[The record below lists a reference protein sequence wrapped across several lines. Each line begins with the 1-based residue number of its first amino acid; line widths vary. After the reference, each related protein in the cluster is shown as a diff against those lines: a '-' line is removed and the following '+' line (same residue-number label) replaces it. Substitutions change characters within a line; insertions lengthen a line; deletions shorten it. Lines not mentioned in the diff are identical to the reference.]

1 MKKNLLFLATF
12 LVCNFIFPDLVSA
25 QKKIGLFD
33 AQADVGKV
41 LHKGTAVYNP
51 KTKDYTIE
59 GSGYNIWGTHDE
71 FHFLY
76 KKMKGN
82 FILKTNCAFLSKQGK
97 VDDRKICWMVRNS
110 LDTASEH
117 VIGTVHGAGL
127 TSLQYRK
134 AKGAATEEKKFVL
147 KAADFIQLERKGNL
161 YTVTVSKAGGAPETA
176 SIEVGLK
183 DDVYVGF
190 FVCSHDKDV
199 IDKAIFSNVSI
210 KQ

>member
-1 MKKNLLFLATF
+1 MKKNLLYFSAF
-12 LVCNFIFPDLVSA
+12 MYMVIGFIDSTYA
-25 QKKIGLFD
+25 QKKTIGLFD

-41 LHKGTAVYNP
+41 LHKGSAVYNP
-51 KTKDYTIE
+51 KTKDYTVE

-82 FILKTNCAFLSKQGK
+82 FVLKTNAVFLSKQGK
-97 VDDRKICWMVRNS
+97 VDDRKIGWMVRNS
-110 LDTASEH
+110 LDTGSEH

-134 AKGAATEEKKFVL
+134 AKAAVTEEKKFVL
-147 KAADFIQLERKGNL
+147 KAVDFIQLERKGNL
-161 YTVTVSKAGGAPETA
+161 YTVTVSKAGGPPETQ
-176 SIEVGLK
+176 SIEVNLK

-199 IDKAIFSNVSI
+199 VDKALFSNVSI
-210 KQ
+210 K